1 MMKREGKEA
10 GKARK
15 TVMKLMEMWNFGGTG
30 SGRELECHARVDQ
43 VTHCAHVDQSNPLQ
57 VR

>member
-1 MMKREGKEA
+1 MIKQKGKEA

-15 TVMKLMEMWNFGGTG
+15 TVIKLIEIWDFGHKG

-43 VTHCAHVDQSNPLQ
+43 VTHCEHADQSNPLQ